1 MRPLPPDGVI
11 RESGQ
16 YSISMDVYHGQPCNG
31 PSISSTGLRKIYLE
45 SPADFWARS
54 DLNDDRFDS
63 EQHDHFVFGRAA
75 HALLLGDEDFNAQ
88 FAVVPASA
96 PPKPT
101 SAQIKARLAGR
112 VSDAAQERFGF
123 WDDFSEMNE
132 GKSLLQE
139 EDLHSIMYIK
149 RALEA
154 HPIVPVL
161 LEGQAEQSLIW
172 QDQDTGVWLKSRLD
186 MLSSTGD
193 LADLKTTSQK
203 RLDLLLR
210 DVRQHGYDMQ
220 LGLATMALE
229 EVLGVPFTPE
239 AYEARAAILLFV
251 YKEPPFHVIPIQID
265 YDALYWARLKVR
277 KAIDTFAECIKSG
290 VWPGPVEGIPIYT
303 ADYEATQLAEK
314 QRDGKLP
321 MFA

>member
-101 SAQIKARLAGR
+101 SAQINARLAGR

-123 WDDFSEMNE
+123 WDDFAEMNE

-203 RLDLLLR
+203 R
-210 DVRQHGYDMQ
+210 QIG
-220 LGLATMALE
+220 
-229 EVLGVPFTPE
+229 
-239 AYEARAAILLFV
+239 RA
-251 YKEPPFHVIPIQID
+251 HV
-265 YDALYWARLKVR
+265 
-277 KAIDTFAECIKSG
+277 
-290 VWPGPVEGIPIYT
+290 
-303 ADYEATQLAEK
+303 
-314 QRDGKLP
+314 
-321 MFA
+321 